1 MLIFYFFYSVFSHS
15 KPRYTPYI
23 LGRRYSLTP
32 AAYKYL
38 DIGIS
43 IGLVSHVEIAI
54 GDTRDNRIILS
65 HATWKAFID
74 TREDIEQLLRFV
86 ITLSFLIIQDLN
98 VEFCKLYDTYKV
110 KLLLCGKC
118 LYMPSTLLFML
129 DLEHCVEHIYLGL
142 SQNVYNTSEKFK
154 HFISHLRQEC
164 VTDKRGVNMLHNI
177 CDKSSFIKCE
187 LVAYVK
193 IM

>member
-1 MLIFYFFYSVFSHS
+1 LLIFYFFYSVSSHS

-38 DIGIS
+38 DIEIS

-86 ITLSFLIIQDLN
+86 ITLSSLTIQGLN
-98 VEFCKLYDTYKV
+98 VEFCKLYIQ
-110 KLLLCGKC
+110 
-118 LYMPSTLLFML
+118 S
-129 DLEHCVEHIYLGL
+129 
-142 SQNVYNTSEKFK
+142 
-154 HFISHLRQEC
+154 
-164 VTDKRGVNMLHNI
+164 
-177 CDKSSFIKCE
+177 
-187 LVAYVK
+187 K
-193 IM
+193 IIIIMR